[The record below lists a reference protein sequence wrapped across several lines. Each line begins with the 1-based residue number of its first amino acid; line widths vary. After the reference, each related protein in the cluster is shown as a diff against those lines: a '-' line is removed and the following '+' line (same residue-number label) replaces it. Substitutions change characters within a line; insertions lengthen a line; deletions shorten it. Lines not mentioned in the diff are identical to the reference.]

1 MFTLTVVK
9 VKRPG
14 RYEVELIIS
23 ETSVDVFT
31 KLSNLNLVSRR
42 STKKNL
48 KTAESQECD
57 RSAEHVDI
65 TSNRLETGLGRF
77 ILTAKS
83 LGTLA
88 VGKSLGRHF
97 IGQLTEYGSL
107 RPMCYIR
114 ILQSQSPQFG
124 TLQRV
129 LTACNGYRGDECSR
143 YVGEVGEVVM
153 ISRPM
158 VSDQWYR
165 AEVLEISSRGRYEL
179 RLLDTGEEVL
189 ETAVH
194 PLGGADDLRLPA
206 TAIRCKLTGPPP
218 ELYKACKFRIVE
230 LRSEEP
236 VISVIEEQAGEEEG
250 VRGFAVE
257 PVDLETAVA
266 IKKENTRQL
275 TLRDQQI
282 LSYDPAVEKLCK
294 DWATADTNNTNK
306 LVFDHRIAL
315 HENAISHGKSS
326 RTVEIYKKENIENKP
341 TIDQNEF
348 IKRISSKNDKV
359 AQKSEYDFTKD
370 LQNYELLNRE
380 KQNIVNEV
388 TIEEKIEI
396 ERKIKI
402 DVIKETSL
410 QIKTSIPPRK
420 RNKSDKIYF
429 EG

>member
-1 MFTLTVVK
+1 M
-9 VKRPG
+9 
-14 RYEVELIIS
+14 
-23 ETSVDVFT
+23 
-31 KLSNLNLVSRR
+31 
-42 STKKNL
+42 
-48 KTAESQECD
+48 
-57 RSAEHVDI
+57 
-65 TSNRLETGLGRF
+65 
-77 ILTAKS
+77 
-83 LGTLA
+83 
-88 VGKSLGRHF
+88 
-97 IGQLTEYGSL
+97 
-107 RPMCYIR
+107 
-114 ILQSQSPQFG
+114 
-124 TLQRV
+124 
-129 LTACNGYRGDECSR
+129 
-143 YVGEVGEVVM
+143 
-153 ISRPM
+153 
-158 VSDQWYR
+158 
-165 AEVLEISSRGRYEL
+165 
-179 RLLDTGEEVL
+179 
-189 ETAVH
+189 
-194 PLGGADDLRLPA
+194 
-206 TAIRCKLTGPPP
+206 
-218 ELYKACKFRIVE
+218 
-230 LRSEEP
+230 
-236 VISVIEEQAGEEEG
+236 ISVIEEQADEEEG
-250 VRGFAVE
+250 VLGFAVE